1 MSASGAILD
10 IRSVR
15 KTYDAGRRRDRR
27 VALDD
32 VSLEVTAGQWVAL
45 LGPNGSGKSTLL
57 RLLGGVQ
64 APDEGVVR
72 IFGEHTLPLTGASR
86 RRLGVVFQSPGLDVL
101 LTVRENLT
109 TQGALLGL
117 SRRDIA
123 QRIDQL
129 AALLQITDRL
139 EDRVG
144 RLSGGLA
151 RRVDLARALLG
162 RPDLLLLD
170 EPLTGLDV
178 RARTSFLDTL
188 GSLRD
193 DHPDLTILMAT
204 HLLDGAAR
212 ADVVVLMDEG
222 EVAAVGEPVQ
232 LRQAMGGRVLQT
244 SLEHRDRL
252 ASLGLSVREVG
263 TDAVCSGDMEL
274 LGHAAAELLRDG
286 IDFQVHAPTLADV
299 YLAHTGRALGG
310 DSA

>member
-1 MSASGAILD
+1 MSAPGALLD

-27 VALDD
+27 VALDG
-32 VSLEVTAGQWVAL
+32 VSLEVTTGQWVAL

-64 APDEGVVR
+64 APDEGMVR
-72 IFGEHTLPLTGASR
+72 IFGEHTLPLSRGSR

-101 LTVRENLT
+101 LTVRENLMA
-109 TQGALLGL
+109 QGALLGMT
-117 SRRDIA
+117 RRDVA
-123 QRIDQL
+123 QRIGPL
-129 AALLQITDRL
+129 ADLLVIADRL
-139 EDRVG
+139 DDRVG

-178 RARTSFLDTL
+178 RARTAFLDTL
-188 GSLRD
+188 GGLRD
-193 DHPDLTILMAT
+193 EDPELTILMAT

-222 EVAAVGEPVQ
+222 AVAAAGEPVQ
-232 LRQAMGGRVLQT
+232 LQEAMGGRVLQT
-244 SLEHRDRL
+244 SLDHRQRL
-252 ASLGLSVREVG
+252 EALGLVVRDVG
-263 TDAVCSGDMEL
+263 ADAVCAGDSAL
-274 LGHAAAELLRDG
+274 LERAAAELVRDG

-299 YLAHTGRALGG
+299 YLAHTGRSLGG
-310 DSA
+310 ADA